1 MNRNIVLASTSPRR
15 KDILESVGI
24 NFEIIAPSSDESI
37 LGSENP
43 KDYAL
48 RLASEK
54 ACSVSQNLE
63 GNYLVIGADTIVVVD
78 NEILGKPMDEEDAGR
93 MLNRISGRVHH
104 VFTAFSISQPKNI
117 ILHSEIVDTKVV
129 VKTLEPAEIEGYIK
143 SEEPM
148 DKAGAYGIQGIGA
161 FMIRGIKGS
170 YTNVVGLP
178 LVEVLEA
185 LKKLG
190 ALELFSGDGFRKQ
203 FKKYQSEN

>member
-1 MNRNIVLASTSPRR
+1 MIFN
-15 KDILESVGI
+15 
-24 NFEIIAPSSDESI
+24 EIISPSSDESI

-104 VFTAFSISQPKNI
+104 VFTAFCISQPKNI

-129 VKTLEPAEIEGYIK
+129 VKTLEPVEIEGYIK

-161 FMIRGIKGS
+161 FMIKGIEGS

-190 ALELFSGDGFRKQ
+190 ALGLFSGDGFRK
-203 FKKYQSEN
+203 